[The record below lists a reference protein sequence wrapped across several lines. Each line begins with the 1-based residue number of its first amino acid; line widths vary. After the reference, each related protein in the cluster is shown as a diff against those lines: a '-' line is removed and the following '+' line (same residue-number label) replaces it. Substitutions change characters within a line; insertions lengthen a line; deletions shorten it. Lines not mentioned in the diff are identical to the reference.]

1 MLDKKIM
8 PFCCFIHIYRLAV
21 IPLFLLVHSSM
32 AQPLPFAC
40 AQCNAKGIV
49 HEPDKATNQPRIACE
64 EAVFDFGSKDSTE
77 TLEHTFVL
85 KNTGTA
91 DLSIAKVQPACGCT
105 TAALEKPNLA
115 PGESTTL
122 KATLSLAGRSGEI
135 EKPIVIESNDPASP
149 VFQLAF
155 KGVVGAEYEIS
166 PSTIMLRKSAPD
178 SPADA
183 SVVVKTAKNTPFE
196 ILESKSESGKF
207 QVQWVKFPE
216 QNAYQVTAK
225 IEETIQPGQFSDK
238 ITLTTNHPARPVVE
252 ISVLVTVPA
261 PIAVAPTKIVL
272 TEDSSTPISRTIILK
287 SPAGE
292 KLVIDKIETPD
303 ETMTT
308 KSDPMGDFGV
318 RISLGNI
325 HSNASLVGK
334 SVKITLANGDVVQ
347 IPFDKKSKP

>member
-1 MLDKKIM
+1 M
-8 PFCCFIHIYRLAV
+8 PFCSLKRVQFLAV
-21 IPLFLLVHSSM
+21 VPFFLVVHSSI
-32 AQPLPFAC
+32 AQQLPLAC
-40 AQCNAKGIV
+40 AQCDAKGIV
-49 HEPDKATNQPRIACE
+49 HEPDKETNQPRIACE
-64 EAVFDFGSKDSTE
+64 EPIFDFGSKDSTE

-85 KNTGTA
+85 KNNGTA
-91 DLSIAKVQPACGCT
+91 DLAIAKVQPACGCT

-115 PGESTTL
+115 PGESTTI

-135 EKPIVIESNDPASP
+135 EKPILIESNDPASP

-155 KGVVGAEYEIS
+155 KGVAGAEYEIS
-166 PSTIMLRKSAPD
+166 PSTIMLRKSSPD

-238 ITLTTNHPARPVVE
+238 ITLKTNHLARPVVE
-252 ISVLVTVPA
+252 INVLVTVPA

-325 HSNASLVGK
+325 HPNASLVGK
-334 SVKITLANGDVVQ
+334 SVKITLANGNVVQ